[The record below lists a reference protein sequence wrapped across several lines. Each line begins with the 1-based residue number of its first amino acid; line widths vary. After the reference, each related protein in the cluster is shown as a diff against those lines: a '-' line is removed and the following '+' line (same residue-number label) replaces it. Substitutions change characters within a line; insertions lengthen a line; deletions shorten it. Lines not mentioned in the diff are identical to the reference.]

1 MMRLKYSTV
10 AALASV
16 GPANCVGSAGSS
28 ADSRGARDFGSSRF
42 MPSSGASSSKCGVTL
57 PMSGKS
63 ARHEENYHLRGSYG
77 QDWGRNRAGRSL
89 SPNILGTSSN
99 TGIDGLVGYTLGSTM
114 SERSTRM
121 IDSSPAELNLASSS

>member
-10 AALASV
+10 AALASE

-89 SPNILGTSSN
+89 SRKH
-99 TGIDGLVGYTLGSTM
+99 TGDEFKHWYKRTRRVHARQHHVGEEY
-114 SERSTRM
+114 EN
-121 IDSSPAELNLASSS
+121 D